1 MMKTLQIFFLI
12 FMWSGELC
20 EVVYEAEKQMN
31 VIIKNSLSDH
41 DIKFFGSYLLE
52 NYHMKIM
59 C

>member
-1 MMKTLQIFFLI
+1 
-12 FMWSGELC
+12 MWSGELC